1 MASPFIICHM
11 SMMSKWRC
19 IKSSVTNRCFCYLSR
34 HLLVTEL
41 YFNYFY
47 FRPLLSHSIYELTS
61 SLKL

>member
-19 IKSSVTNRCFCYLSR
+19 IKKFRHQQMFCYLSR

-41 YFNYFY
+41 YFNCFY